1 MDFSALAS
9 RRASQQ
15 RTNQYALAVAALR
28 ASRFAESLVAY
39 DELLQS
45 DPTHSEALSDSAVA
59 LATLGRVDEAVER
72 FTQAAAAAPEN
83 AVAHHNLGL
92 LLRQLGRFD
101 EAVAAFARSLSLDAC
116 NPAWWVD
123 AGNAHLDA
131 MRPSSAL
138 EAYEQALQ
146 IDAHC
151 VSAMTNRAV
160 ALRALARPADAERA
174 CRDAISASPGHV
186 DAWNNLGMIL
196 KEFDRVE
203 EAETALTTAL
213 ALDPSCIA
221 SAANLCALHLQ
232 TGRRSDA
239 SALAHD
245 LVRRHPESAEAW
257 NALGHAQLESGLF
270 DDALASCARALA
282 IAPANQTATF
292 NQAFVLLLLGNYSA
306 GLESYEARRRVTNQ
320 VVATSRAAGREW
332 DGSALHG
339 ETILLTTEQGAG
351 DMLQFV
357 RYGAL
362 LTAHGAGHVI
372 LEVPPALS
380 GVLASV
386 PGISQTV
393 RTDAPLPAYDLHV
406 PLLSLP
412 RLFGTRLDSIPNTVP
427 YLRAP
432 DRAVGT
438 VVRRAPGLRVGFA
451 WSGNLRQ
458 HRNRIR
464 SVPFTQLLSAMDQPG
479 VSLFSLQVGGTV
491 EPALLTAVRAGRVT
505 DLAPDLH
512 TFEDTASAIAEC
524 DLVVSVCTS
533 IAHLAGALGR
543 PTWTL
548 LAHIA
553 DWRWLRDRD
562 DSPWYPTMRLFR
574 QDSFDDWS
582 IPLAHLHRALAQ
594 LAASEP
600 AARAVVSTTE
610 AWHSVSATTQS
621 PLDTA
626 SAFQRASRL
635 HASGRSDE
643 ALAAYDGILSADPR
657 HADALI
663 NSAVLHAHR
672 GEADEA
678 ERRMRAA
685 IASRPHDGQAHSNLG
700 LLLRGRGDLVGALA
714 EFGQAIAC
722 EPHRAS
728 WWRDHANCASSQLLH
743 DVALASFTR
752 AVALSPADVSVLTDH
767 AAALLA
773 AGMFDEAVSAGRDA
787 VRLDAT
793 RPQAHDTLGL
803 ALSELRR
810 WPEAEA
816 ALQAGLAVIPDAPLV
831 LSRLATLYLR
841 WGRLGDSC
849 HAAQQLVVAEPLLP
863 DGHNALGC
871 VCVEQGELEAARQ
884 SFVRARTLDPANK
897 NANVNLAMLDL
908 LSGDLGAGLPGFE
921 ARLTPGQAKQS
932 QLRLPGMA
940 WNGSALNGK
949 HIVIVEEQGLGDVLQ
964 FVRYARELKMR
975 GASRVI
981 VQCSSDAAE
990 LIHTVPGVDGVTL
1003 RGAALP
1009 PHDVVVPIMSL
1020 PHRCGTTRDSIPS
1033 VRSYMTTRDR
1043 PVAQIVQ
1050 KAQGILKVGLVWGGN
1065 PGHQRDQYRSIPL
1078 PTLLSAIHG
1087 PGVVLFSLQ
1096 KGPYTSALGPWIQA
1110 GIVSPELPLDT
1121 LNDTA
1126 SAAMALD
1133 LVVTVDTAV
1142 AHLAGALGQ
1151 RVWTLLSAVPDW
1163 RWFLGRDDTPW
1174 YPTMRLFRQT
1184 LPGDWSHPVVQIRAA
1199 LQELLAQRA
1208 AAIR

>member
-1 MDFSALAS
+1 MAFSALAS
-9 RRASQQ
+9 RRTSQQ
-15 RTNQYALAVAALR
+15 RTNQYALAVVALK
-28 ASRFAESLVAY
+28 SGRFAESLVAF
-39 DELLQS
+39 DDLLQS
-45 DPTHSEALSDSAVA
+45 DPAHSDALSDSAVA
-59 LATLGRVDEAVER
+59 LASLGRVDEAVER
-72 FTQAAAAAPEN
+72 FSQAAAAAPEN

-101 EAVAAFARSLSLDAC
+101 EATAAFARSLSLDAC

-138 EAYEQALQ
+138 EAYEQALRV
-146 IDAHC
+146 DAQC
-151 VSAMTNRAV
+151 IGALTNRAV
-160 ALRALARPADAERA
+160 ALRALSRPADAERA
-174 CRDAISASPGHV
+174 CREAIAASPRHV
-186 DAWNNLGMIL
+186 DAWNNLGMVL

-203 EAETALTTAL
+203 EAETALATAI

-221 SAANLCALHLQ
+221 AAANLCALYLQ
-232 TGRRSDA
+232 TGRRSEA
-239 SALAHD
+239 STLAHD

-257 NALGHAQLESGLF
+257 NALGHAQLESGLL

-292 NQAFVLLLLGNYSA
+292 NQAFVLLLLGNFSA
-306 GLESYEARRRVTNQ
+306 GFASYEARRRVTNQ
-320 VVATSRAAGREW
+320 VVATSRATGREW

-351 DMLQFV
+351 DMIQFV
-357 RYGAL
+357 RYGAV
-362 LTAHGAGHVI
+362 LTAHGAGRVI

-380 GVLASV
+380 GVLAAV
-386 PGISQTV
+386 AGISQTV

-432 DRAVGT
+432 DRAVG
-438 VVRRAPGLRVGFA
+438 VIVRRAPGLRVGFA
-451 WSGNLRQ
+451 WSGNPRQ

-464 SVPFTQLLSAMDQPG
+464 SVPFTHLFSAMDQPG
-479 VSLFSLQVGGTV
+479 VSLFSLQVGGAV
-491 EPALLTAVRAGRVT
+491 EPALMAAVRAGRVT

-512 TFEDTASAIAEC
+512 TFEDTAAAIAEC

-553 DWRWLRDRD
+553 DWRWLRARD

-574 QDSFDDWS
+574 QDSFDDWG
-582 IPLAHLHRALAQ
+582 IPLANLSRALTQ
-594 LAASEP
+594 LATSDP
-600 AARAVVSTTE
+600 AERAVAGTSG
-610 AWHSVSATTQS
+610 ACRPASIATQI
-621 PLDTA
+621 PLDSA

-643 ALAAYDGILSADPR
+643 ALAAYDAILSADPQ
-657 HADALI
+657 HADALN
-663 NSAVLHAHR
+663 NSAVLHAQR
-672 GEADEA
+672 GEAEEA

-685 IASRPHDGQAHSNLG
+685 IASLPHDGQAHSNLG

-714 EFGQAIAC
+714 EFGEAIAC

-728 WWRDHANCASSQLLH
+728 WWRDHANCASSQLRH
-743 DVALASFTR
+743 DMALTSFTR
-752 AVALSPADVSVLTDH
+752 AVALAPADVSVVTDH

-773 AGMFDEAVSAGRDA
+773 ASHFDEAVSAGRDA

-793 RPQAHDTLGL
+793 RPQAHATIGL
-803 ALSELRR
+803 ALTELRR
-810 WPEAEA
+810 WGEAEA
-816 ALQAGLAVIPDAPLV
+816 ALQAGLTAIPGSPLL

-841 WGRLGDSC
+841 WGRLGDSR
-849 HAAQQLVVAEPLLP
+849 HAAQQLVAAQPLLP
-863 DGHNALGC
+863 DGHNSLGC
-871 VCVEQGELEAARQ
+871 IYVELGELDAARKA
-884 SFVRARTLDPANK
+884 FVRARTLDPANK
-897 NANVNLAMLDL
+897 NANVNLSMLDL
-908 LSGDLGAGLPGFE
+908 LGGDFDVGLPGFE
-921 ARLTPGQAKQS
+921 ERLTSGQSGQS
-932 QLRLPGMA
+932 PSRLPGTA
-940 WNGSALNGK
+940 WDCDALNGK
-949 HIVIVEEQGLGDVLQ
+949 HVVILEEQGLGDVLQ
-964 FVRYARELKMR
+964 FVRYAKELKMR
-975 GASRVI
+975 GASRVT

-990 LIHTVPGVDGVTL
+990 LIRTVPGVDGVTL
-1003 RGAALP
+1003 RGMPLP
-1009 PHDVVVPIMSL
+1009 QHDVIVPIMSL
-1020 PHRCGTTRDSIPS
+1020 PHRCGTTIGSIPS
-1033 VRSYMTTRDR
+1033 VHTYMTASDR

-1050 KAQGILKVGLVWGGN
+1050 QAQGLLKVGLVWGGN
-1065 PGHQRDQYRSIPL
+1065 PEHQRDRYRSVPL
-1078 PTLLSAIHG
+1078 PTLLSAIHS
-1087 PGVVLFSLQ
+1087 PGIALFSLQ
-1096 KGPYTSALGPWIQA
+1096 KGPYAGALGPWIQA
-1110 GIVSPELPLDT
+1110 GIVSPELPLGT
-1121 LNDTA
+1121 LSDTA
-1126 SAAMALD
+1126 SATMALD

-1199 LQELLAQRA
+1199 LQELLEQRTA
-1208 AAIR
+1208 AGR